1 MKPSSPAV
9 TAAEF
14 SRLFPS
20 LVADMGVRDIEPLL
34 AAMSVTTV
42 KTGEQIIAYR
52 GRSSRLYFVRQGR
65 LRVWVNADHR
75 PVVLGEIGPGKWV
88 GEVTVLDGGPAT
100 ATVAA
105 VEECTLLVLSR
116 EAFDNLR
123 EQHARIAARLVLALC
138 RDLANRLRRAQL
150 DLGNGESGWV
160 SSAGQLIGAE
170 ER

>member
-1 MKPSSPAV
+1 MKPSSPVV

-20 LVADMGVRDIEPLL
+20 IAADMGVSDIELLL
-34 AAMSVTTV
+34 AVMTVITV

-52 GRSSRLYFVRQGR
+52 GRSDRLYLVRQGR

-105 VEECTLLVLSR
+105 AEESALLALSR
-116 EAFDNLR
+116 ESFDKLR

-150 DLGNGESGWV
+150 DLGNGESGWI
-160 SSAGQLIGAE
+160 SSAGLLIGAE